1 MKCRL
6 KWDLSD
12 GSGHEF
18 LDQTEITVPNMSL
31 SVKDI
36 INRFSRGTLDLRD
49 IERSGY
55 YDEEQDIDDTTLDD
69 IDDLVDVQQKMEFI
83 NEKVSESVR
92 RDSRD
97 LAERAQRIQ
106 EQRGQ
111 ETAGMK
117 SVDSS
122 ADKAAE

>member
-1 MKCRL
+1 MRFVL

-12 GSGHEF
+12 GSGHEV

-69 IDDLVDVQQKMEFI
+69 IDDLVDVQQTI
-83 NEKVSESVR
+83 QGLNEKVSESVQ
-92 RDSRD
+92 RDRRD

-106 EQRGQ
+106 EQGR

>member
-1 MKCRL
+1 MRFLL

-12 GSGHEF
+12 GSGHEI

-49 IERSGY
+49 IERNGY

-69 IDDLVDVQQKMEFI
+69 IDDLVDVQQTI
-83 NEKVSESVR
+83 QGLNDKVSESVR
-92 RDSRD
+92 RDRRD

-106 EQRGQ
+106 EQGR

-117 SVDSS
+117 SADSS

>member
-1 MKCRL
+1 MVCRL
-6 KWDLSD
+6 KWQLSD
-12 GSGHEF
+12 GSGHEL

-49 IERSGY
+49 IERNGY
-55 YDEEQDIDDTTLDD
+55 YDDEQDIDDTTLDD

-92 RDSRD
+92 RDSRN
-97 LAERAQRIQ
+97 LAERAQRVQ
-106 EQRGQ
+106 EQGR
-111 ETAGMK
+111 ETAGVN
-117 SVDSS
+117 SDSS

>member
-1 MKCRL
+1 MKFLL

-12 GSGHEF
+12 GVTGVEI

-49 IERSGY
+49 IERNGY
-55 YDEEQDIDDTTLDD
+55 YDDEQDIDDTTLDD

-92 RDSRD
+92 RDRRD
-97 LAERAQRIQ
+97 LAERSQRLQ
-106 EQRGQ
+106 EQGR

-117 SVDSS
+117 SDSS